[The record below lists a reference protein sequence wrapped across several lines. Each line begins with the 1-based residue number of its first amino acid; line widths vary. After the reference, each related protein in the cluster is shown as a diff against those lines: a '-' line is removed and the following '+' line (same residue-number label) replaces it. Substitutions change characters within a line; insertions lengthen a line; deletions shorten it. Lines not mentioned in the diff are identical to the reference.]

1 MTFQWYA
8 YIYLIKVSYE
18 IIKWDLFEVSEL
30 FQFERNDEKER
41 EAHGM
46 ALFKFPKNKSAKQMF
61 SVKV

>member
-8 YIYLIKVSYE
+8 CIHISYCGVLRN
-18 IIKWDLFEVSEL
+18 KWDLFKVSEP

>member
-1 MTFQWYA
+1 MRSVQSFGT
-8 YIYLIKVSYE
+8 IS
-18 IIKWDLFEVSEL
+18 
-30 FQFERNDEKER
+30 FERNDEKER

>member
-1 MTFQWYA
+1 M
-8 YIYLIKVSYE
+8 SSE
-18 IIKWDLFEVSEL
+18 IIKWDLFKVSEP